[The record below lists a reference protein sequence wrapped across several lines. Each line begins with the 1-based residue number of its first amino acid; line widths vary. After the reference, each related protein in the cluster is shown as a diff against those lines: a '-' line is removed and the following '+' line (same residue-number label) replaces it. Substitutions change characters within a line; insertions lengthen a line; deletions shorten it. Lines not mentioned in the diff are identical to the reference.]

1 MLEILHAAGCNL
13 KRLHRYSND
22 EIEAGVSK
30 LEAPAV
36 AFAAIYKLK
45 SPEWWDNLA
54 MLGAKGFRE
63 QLLIEP
69 LRVELKKQFNETF
82 PRRKNDK
89 AKVEPSVGGSGDQS
103 TSPETP
109 A

>member
-1 MLEILHAAGCNL
+1 MIDVLQAAGCNL
-13 KRLHRYSND
+13 KRLRRYTEV
-22 EIEAGVSK
+22 EIQTGLAK
-30 LEAPAV
+30 LEEPV
-36 AFAAIYKLK
+36 TAFNEIYKLK

-69 LRVELKKQFNETF
+69 LRNNLKQSFNDTF
-82 PRRKNDK
+82 PRRTNDK
-89 AKVEPSVGGSGDQS
+89 KKAESGVDGSGAES
-103 TSPETP
+103 VAPETP